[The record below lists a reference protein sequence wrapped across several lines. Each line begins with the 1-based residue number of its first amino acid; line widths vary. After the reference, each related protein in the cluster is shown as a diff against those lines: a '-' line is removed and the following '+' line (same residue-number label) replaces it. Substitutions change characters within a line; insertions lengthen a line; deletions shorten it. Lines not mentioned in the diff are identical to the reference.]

1 MNTRAFYSF
10 AALKA
15 FAFPLTLH
23 FNAGMISAP
32 GFPVSALLLESRRDT
47 SLTLALRRFNC
58 LCAVCLSLFGFQGS
72 SPARPFP
79 GIISGT
85 VRIQYVYPF
94 CQNRYFLWVYLY
106 CFGLKLA
113 IFITFLLFS
122 GQVYVYF
129 FNGKVTIFRHFC
141 CFSELFEGYLYTL
154 LKF

>member
-1 MNTRAFYSF
+1 MDTRAFYSF

-72 SPARPFP
+72 SPARPVSGHYIGHCKNTIRIPILSKQVLFM
-79 GIISGT
+79 GILILFWAKIGYFHNFFAVFAT
-85 VRIQYVYPF
+85 GIRI
-94 CQNRYFLWVYLY
+94 
-106 CFGLKLA
+106 
-113 IFITFLLFS
+113 
-122 GQVYVYF
+122 F
-129 FNGKVTIFRHFC
+129 F
-141 CFSELFEGYLYTL
+141 
-154 LKF
+154 